1 MLVEFAAAG
10 RVELKLT
17 YHTGGL
23 QMDRTLAFTLL
34 VISTVMLAGC
44 ELVGD
49 IFEAGVW
56 VGVILVILIVGLV
69 VWLFARGR
77 T

>member
-1 MLVEFAAAG
+1 
-10 RVELKLT
+10 
-17 YHTGGL
+17 
-23 QMDRTLAFTLL
+23 MDPTLAFALL

-56 VGVILVILIVGLV
+56 VGVVLVILIVGLV
-69 VWLFARGR
+69 VWLFGRGR

>member
-1 MLVEFAAAG
+1 
-10 RVELKLT
+10 
-17 YHTGGL
+17 
-23 QMDRTLAFTLL
+23 MDRTFAFTLL
-34 VISTVMLAGC
+34 VISAMMLAGC
-44 ELVGD
+44 EFVGD

>member
-1 MLVEFAAAG
+1 
-10 RVELKLT
+10 
-17 YHTGGL
+17 
-23 QMDRTLAFTLL
+23 MDRTVAFTLL
-34 VISTVMLAGC
+34 MISTITLAGC